1 MELSAVLVHEFDV
14 KLSASTLM
22 GIINNL
28 YREDLFYWD
37 NNVEYMSVTPMASFA
52 LFSEKFAKLFPGY
65 MLDEAMLIRPKSGTR
80 RVNLDSLLG
89 MLRSTDEKVYLD
101 WKWLFEDNYFLDG
114 APITSDKV
122 ALVSFPRSG
131 NTFFRKYMQLLTGVA
146 TGGDNY
152 LHWNVCL

>member
-37 NNVEYMSVTPMASFA
+37 NNVEYMSVTPMAGFA

-65 MLDEAMLIRPKSGTR
+65 MLDEAMLIRPKPGTR

-89 MLRSTDEKVYLD
+89 MLRSTNEELYLEQ
-101 WKWLFEDNYFLDG
+101 K
-114 APITSDKV
+114 
-122 ALVSFPRSG
+122 
-131 NTFFRKYMQLLTGVA
+131 
-146 TGGDNY
+146 
-152 LHWNVCL
+152 

>member
-1 MELSAVLVHEFDV
+1 MELSATLIHEFDTTIG
-14 KLSASTLM
+14 ASTLM
-22 GIINNL
+22 AIMNNL
-28 YREDLFYWD
+28 YREDLFYYD
-37 NNVEYMSVTPMASFA
+37 NDSEFISTTPADGFG
-52 LFSEKFAKLFPGY
+52 LFSEKIEKLYPDY
-65 MLDEAMLIRPKSGTR
+65 VLDEAMLIRPKPGTR